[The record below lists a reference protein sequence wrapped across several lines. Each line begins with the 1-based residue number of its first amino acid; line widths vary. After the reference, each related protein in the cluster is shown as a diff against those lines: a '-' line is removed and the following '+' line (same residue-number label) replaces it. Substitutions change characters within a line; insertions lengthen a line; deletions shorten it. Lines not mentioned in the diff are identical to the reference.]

1 MLLSVI
7 FIIKPFLFY
16 FKSDFNQKC
25 IFCFYILLPCVYIY
39 STPYPDCPLPE
50 DVLQW
55 YPVKASPDT
64 LSFDDSSEF
73 HITATTLSCELLSV
87 TEPDVHVTS
96 LLQIFLSISF
106 WIQPGQI
113 FFKIMVKV
121 LRFCVGKMNENTWF
135 YWLSSM

>member
-106 WIQPGQI
+106 
-113 FFKIMVKV
+113 
-121 LRFCVGKMNENTWF
+121 
-135 YWLSSM
+135 

>member
-25 IFCFYILLPCVYIY
+25 IFCFYILLPCVFSAPDKVPDNLTSQY

-106 WIQPGQI
+106 
-113 FFKIMVKV
+113 
-121 LRFCVGKMNENTWF
+121 
-135 YWLSSM
+135 